1 MNFKANISQSEFL
14 SQYQENQPLHMKGAV
29 LPINFSWNDVNR
41 LIERSDP
48 SSSDFKLSLDRILP
62 KEKYVEKYLDIGTIR
77 QRIIKPALYDYLSR
91 GATPIINKIKS
102 DPKIT
107 EITQQIG
114 LFTERQIVSSAYLA
128 FGKKSS
134 FRCHWDTRDVFA
146 IQLIGS
152 KRWVVY
158 EPSFELP
165 LYTQQSKDL
174 EHIYPC
180 PTNPYMDIILEPG
193 DVFYLPKGWWHNPL
207 PIGQPSFHLALGT
220 FPALGI
226 DYLQWTLSHMENFLG
241 ARKSLSKWASDQEN
255 LANIANHIHRL
266 INNHE
271 HYLNFMKNH
280 LIGTRIDSPL
290 AVEAFCRA
298 DTETIP
304 LHSQLC
310 LCTNNKFGIEQ
321 NYLIC
326 NGTKLNI
333 DPHSMPII
341 NHIAATPG
349 TSLEDLIHNFPQ
361 HESTDIKNLIT
372 ALCKEDILSITL

>member
-48 SSSDFKLSLDRILP
+48 SSPDFKLSLDRILP

-77 QRIIKPALYDYLSR
+77 QRIIKPALYEYLSR
-91 GATPIINKIKS
+91 GATLIINKIKS

-158 EPSFELP
+158 
-165 LYTQQSKDL
+165 
-174 EHIYPC
+174 
-180 PTNPYMDIILEPG
+180 
-193 DVFYLPKGWWHNPL
+193 
-207 PIGQPSFHLALGT
+207 
-220 FPALGI
+220 
-226 DYLQWTLSHMENFLG
+226 
-241 ARKSLSKWASDQEN
+241 
-255 LANIANHIHRL
+255 
-266 INNHE
+266 
-271 HYLNFMKNH
+271 
-280 LIGTRIDSPL
+280 
-290 AVEAFCRA
+290 
-298 DTETIP
+298 
-304 LHSQLC
+304 
-310 LCTNNKFGIEQ
+310 
-321 NYLIC
+321 
-326 NGTKLNI
+326 
-333 DPHSMPII
+333 
-341 NHIAATPG
+341 
-349 TSLEDLIHNFPQ
+349 
-361 HESTDIKNLIT
+361 
-372 ALCKEDILSITL
+372 